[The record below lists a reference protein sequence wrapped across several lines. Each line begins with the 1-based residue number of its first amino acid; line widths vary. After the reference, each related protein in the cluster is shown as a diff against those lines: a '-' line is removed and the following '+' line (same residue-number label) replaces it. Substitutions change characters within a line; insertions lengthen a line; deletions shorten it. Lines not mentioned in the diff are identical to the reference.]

1 MRRICPDVLQPVYN
15 GGMTLKQLLH
25 SSALSAVVLFSTSA
39 IASDVD
45 GDDRR
50 FRTNIGMD
58 YTSGSYGADEKTE
71 IVYIPWSVQAED
83 GPWTVRAVVPWL
95 HVSGPALILDGADG
109 GSVGTRATE
118 SASGLGDIS
127 LSLMY
132 SLEQFYDQGLFI
144 DVTGRFKLP
153 TASLSKGLGTGKADA
168 SLRVDV
174 AQSVGQFIPFAT
186 LGYKWA
192 GVPEGFKLRN
202 TIYGSVGLQYSWS
215 ETVATG
221 LSYDYRQSSIKE
233 SADPQEG
240 LAYLNV
246 RFTDD
251 WSVNFYGIMGFSENS
266 PDAGG
271 GVTFV
276 YRFP

>member
-1 MRRICPDVLQPVYN
+1 MYTAC
-15 GGMTLKQLLH
+15 MH
-25 SSALSAVVLFSTSA
+25 SSHLTRFKSLLATLVFLSPAVAQAQSVA
-39 IASDVD
+39 

-50 FRTNIGMD
+50 FRMNMGMD

-71 IVYIPWSVQAED
+71 IVYIPWSVQAEE

-95 HVSGPALILDGADG
+95 HVSGPALILDGAEG

-118 SASGLGDIS
+118 SDSGLGDIS

-132 SLEQFYDQGLFI
+132 SFEQLYDRGLFI

-153 TASLSKGLGTGKADA
+153 TASLDKGLGTGKADA
-168 SLRVDV
+168 ALQVDV
-174 AQSVGQFIPFAT
+174 AQSIGQFIPFAT

-215 ETVATG
+215 DTVATG
-221 LSYDYRQSSIKE
+221 LSYDYRQSSIRE
-233 SADPQEG
+233 ASDPQEG
-240 LAYLNV
+240 LAYINV
-246 RFTDD
+246 RFTEE
-251 WSVNFYGIMGFSENS
+251 WSVNFYGVMGFSENS

-271 GVTFV
+271 GLTFV

>member
-1 MRRICPDVLQPVYN
+1 MTSPQFLAAIPAAISWVKAVLA
-15 GGMTLKQLLH
+15 TLLLAFLIAAPAR
-25 SSALSAVVLFSTSA
+25 SAE
-39 IASDVD
+39 
-45 GDDRR
+45 DDRR
-50 FRTNIGMD
+50 FRTNIGLD

-109 GSVGTRATE
+109 GAVGTRATE

-132 SLEQFYDQGLFI
+132 SLEQLYDQGLFI
-144 DVTGRFKLP
+144 DFTGRFKLP
-153 TASLSKGLGTGKADA
+153 TASLTKGLGTGKSDA
-168 SLRVDV
+168 SFQVDV
-174 AQSVGQFIPFAT
+174 AQSLGQFIPFAT

-233 SADPQEG
+233 SSDPQEG

-246 RFTDD
+246 RFTDE